1 MFKLRD
7 EETAKKIL
15 AAIKDM
21 GINNRFMH
29 VCGTHQD
36 TIVRFGLEELLLDAG
51 VEICQGPGCPVCVT
65 TSKEVADAITMARNG
80 ITITAFGD
88 MMRVPTTI
96 GSLFDAKAD
105 GADVRIVYSI
115 EDAVRMASE
124 QTKPLVFVS
133 VGFETTAPSTCVP
146 LKKGGLPENFSIYS
160 CHRICPPILEAIFN
174 MGEIRMK
181 GMIMPGHVSVIT
193 GLEPFR
199 PFSEKYKMPQV
210 VAGFEPLDILMA
222 AYMLTKQIA
231 EGRSE
236 VENEYTRVVKDNGNP
251 IARKL
256 MDDTFV
262 PVDRAWRGF
271 PVIPKSA
278 LALKPEFSKHDATVI
293 HEKILS
299 LTPDVEAEAAGCKCG
314 EVLRGLIKSEECPMF
329 GRACKPSSPKGPC
342 MVSAEG
348 NCSIAYRFSGKGGLR

>member
-1 MFKLRD
+1 MFKYRD
-7 EETAKKIL
+7 EETAKKVL
-15 AAIKDM
+15 TAIKDT
-21 GINNRFMH
+21 GIESKFMH

-36 TIVRFGLEELLLDAG
+36 TIVRFGLEEMLLDVG

-65 TSKEVADAITMARNG
+65 TSKEIADAITLARNG
-80 ITITAFGD
+80 VTITAFGD

-146 LKKGGLPENFSIYS
+146 LSKGNLPENFSIYS

-174 MGEIRMK
+174 MGETKMN
-181 GMIMPGHVSVIT
+181 GMIMPGHVAVIT
-193 GLEPFR
+193 GTRAFS
-199 PFSEKYKMPQV
+199 PFSENYKMPQV

-222 AYMLTKQIA
+222 SYMLTKQIE
-231 EGRSE
+231 EGRAE
-236 VENEYTRVVKDNGNP
+236 VENEYTRLVKEDGNP

-256 MDDTFV
+256 MDDTFDA
-262 PVDRAWRGF
+262 VDREWRGF

-278 LALKPEFSKHDATVI
+278 LTLKSKFAKHDATVV
-293 HEKILS
+293 HADILS
-299 LTPDVEAEAAGCKCG
+299 TTPEVEAEAAGCRCG
-314 EVLRGLIKSEECPMF
+314 EVLRGLIRSEDCPMF
-329 GRACKPSSPKGPC
+329 GTACKPMSPKGPC
-342 MVSAEG
+342 MVSEEG
-348 NCSIAYRFSGKGGLR
+348 NCSIAYRFSAKKGR